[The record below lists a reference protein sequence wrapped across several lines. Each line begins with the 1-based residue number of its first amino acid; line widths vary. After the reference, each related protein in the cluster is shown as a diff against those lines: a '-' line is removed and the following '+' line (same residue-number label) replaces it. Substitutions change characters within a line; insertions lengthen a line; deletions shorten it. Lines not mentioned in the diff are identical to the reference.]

1 MLDLATY
8 TWLIGFLNYHG
19 LLHAHLNEYTRKNVN
34 QMIEINKQFDEII
47 KGEKWTINRKL

>member
-34 QMIEINKQFDEII
+34 QMIEVNKQFDEII
-47 KGEKWTINRKL
+47 KGEQWTINRKL

>member
-1 MLDLATY
+1 MDLATY

-19 LLHAHLNEYTRKNVN
+19 LLHAHLNEYTRNKVEEEIYIN
-34 QMIEINKQFDEII
+34 QQFGEII